1 MKRLF
6 ALLLALVMVLSLAAC
21 GGNAGPAASPDAPAA
36 DAPAADAPAA
46 AAPTEELQNVT
57 DLKVDLSAIP
67 EAAAYK
73 EELVIAENSA
83 ITSLDPHANWSYQT
97 NQVYR
102 MVYDTLLTYSNGE
115 YGPRIATE
123 WKWVDGTTLNVKIR
137 DDVYFTNGEK
147 LTAED
152 VAFSMD
158 RATYSSVTKYYDH
171 CEVISDT
178 ELNIVLS
185 SGCTEF
191 LYFLADTSTA
201 IVSKAAVEADPE
213 WGYVIASGPWVL
225 DLEQFIPG
233 DSLVML
239 RNDNYWGQKPNT
251 KKFTIRIMSD
261 NSVALMALQNGE
273 IDFVPTILSTEVE
286 MATAD
291 TSIDTVTYASS
302 NIEYIAMNTVNGG
315 SLTDPNLRKAVAY
328 AIDRDQI
335 RIAAGQDTAKL
346 AGSMWGWA
354 STGYYDGFDS
364 IYSYNPEKAREYVA
378 LVEDPSFTIMVN
390 GATPAQKVH
399 AQMIQAFCA
408 DVGITVEINETD
420 AAGISANT
428 KWGAAT
434 HEMLVYNISL
444 SDSNTSSWEFYM
456 TNAGKNRAFC
466 SDERVQELLVEA
478 AAAEDNYEM
487 YKEIQEINLKDLYYI
502 PLYYRNITVSATK
515 GMGGVILRMAGG
527 HDFTYACVPVNN

>member
-6 ALLLALVMVLSLAAC
+6 ALLLALIMVLSMAAC
-21 GGNAGPAASPDAPAA
+21 GGNANTPAETPN
-36 DAPAADAPAA
+36 
-46 AAPTEELQNVT
+46 APTETPNAENPNAETPTEEMQNVT
-57 DLKVDLSAIP
+57 DLKVNLSAIP
-67 EAAAYK
+67 EAASYK
-73 EELVIAENSA
+73 EEIVIAENSA
-83 ITSLDPHANWSYQT
+83 ITSLDPHANWLYQT
-97 NQVYR
+97 NQVFR

-137 DDVYFTNGEK
+137 DDIYFTNGEK

-152 VAFSMD
+152 VAFSLD
-158 RATYSSVTKYYDH
+158 RATYANVTKYYDH
-171 CEVISDT
+171 SEVISDT
-178 ELNIVLS
+178 ELNIFLS

-191 LYFLADTSTA
+191 LYFLADTSTS
-201 IVSKAAVEADPE
+201 IVCKSAVEADAE
-213 WGYVIASGPWVL
+213 WGYVIGSGPWVL

-239 RNDNYWGQKPNT
+239 RNENYWGQKPNT

-273 IDFVPTILSTEVE
+273 IDFVPNVLATEVE
-286 MATAD
+286 MAKAD

-302 NIEYIAMNTVNGG
+302 NLEYITMNTVNGG
-315 SLTDPNLRKAVAY
+315 SLTDLNLRKAVAY

-364 IYSYNPEKAREYVA
+364 TYSYNPEKAREYVA
-378 LVEDPSFTIMVN
+378 LVEDPSFSIMVN

-420 AAGISANT
+420 APGISANT

-444 SDSNTSSWEFYM
+444 SDSNTSVWEFYM
-456 TNAGKNRAFC
+456 TNSGKNRGFC
-466 SDERVQELLVEA
+466 SDERVQELLVQA
-478 AAAEDNYEM
+478 AATEDNYEM
-487 YKEIQEINLKDLYYI
+487 YKEIQEINLEDLYYI

-527 HDFTYACVPVNN
+527 HDFTYACIPE

>member
-6 ALLLALVMVLSLAAC
+6 ALLLALVMILSLAAC
-21 GGNAGPAASPDAPAA
+21 GGTTNAPAETPNTPN
-36 DAPAADAPAA
+36 APAETPKEET
-46 AAPTEELQNVT
+46 PTEAMQDVT
-57 DLKVDLSAIP
+57 NLKVDFSAIT
-67 EAAAYK
+67 EAASYK
-73 EELVIAENSA
+73 EEITIAENSA

-102 MVYDTLLTYSNGE
+102 MVYDTLLTYANGE

-137 DDVYFTNGEK
+137 DDVYFTNGTK

-152 VAFSMD
+152 VAYSMD

-171 CEVISDT
+171 CDVISET

-225 DLEQFIPG
+225 DLEKFIPG

-239 RNDNYWGQKPNT
+239 RNEEYWGQKPNT

-273 IDFVPTILSTEVE
+273 IDFVPNVLATEVE
-286 MATAD
+286 MAKAD

-302 NIEYIAMNTVNGG
+302 NIEYVAMNTVNGG

-328 AIDRDQI
+328 AIDKDQM
-335 RIAAGQDTAKL
+335 RIAAGQDTAKF

-354 STGYYDGFDS
+354 STGYYDAFDS

-378 LVEDPSFTIMVN
+378 LVEDPRFSIMVN
-390 GATPAQKVH
+390 GSTPAQKVH

-428 KWGAAT
+428 KWGSAT
-434 HEMLVYNISL
+434 HEMLLYNISL
-444 SDSNTSSWEFYM
+444 SDSNTSVWEFYM

-478 AAAEDNYEM
+478 AAAEDNYEL
-487 YKEIQEINLKDLYYI
+487 YKEIQEINNETLYYI
-502 PLYYRNITVSATK
+502 PLYYRNVTVSGTK
-515 GMGGVILRMAGG
+515 GLGGVILRMAGG
-527 HDFTYACVPVNN
+527 HDFTYACIPQ

>member
-6 ALLLALVMVLSLAAC
+6 ALLLALVMILSLAAC
-21 GGNAGPAASPDAPAA
+21 GGTTNAPAETPNTPN
-36 DAPAADAPAA
+36 APAETPKEET
-46 AAPTEELQNVT
+46 PTEAMQDVT
-57 DLKVDLSAIP
+57 NLKVDFSAIT

-83 ITSLDPHANWSYQT
+83 ITSLDPHANWTYQT

-102 MVYDTLLTYSNGE
+102 MVFDTLLTYSNGE

-137 DDVYFTNGEK
+137 DDVYFTNGTK

-152 VAFSMD
+152 VAYSMD

-171 CEVISDT
+171 CDVISET

-201 IVSKAAVEADPE
+201 IVSKAAVEADAE
-213 WGYVIASGPWVL
+213 WGYTVGSGPWVL
-225 DLEQFIPG
+225 DLEKFIPG

-273 IDFVPTILSTEVE
+273 IDFVPNVLATEVE
-286 MATAD
+286 MAKAD

-302 NIEYIAMNTVNGG
+302 NIEYVAMNTVNGG

-328 AIDRDQI
+328 AIDKDQM
-335 RIAAGQDTAKL
+335 RIAAGQDTAKF

-354 STGYYDGFDS
+354 STGYYDAFDS
-364 IYSYNPEKAREYVA
+364 IYSYNPEKAKEYVA
-378 LVEDPSFTIMVN
+378 LVEDPSFSIMVN

-428 KWGAAT
+428 KWGSAT
-434 HEMLVYNISL
+434 HEMLLYNISL
-444 SDSNTSSWEFYM
+444 SDSNTSVWEFYM

-478 AAAEDNYEM
+478 AAAEDNYEL
-487 YKEIQEINLKDLYYI
+487 YKEIQEINNETLYYI
-502 PLYYRNITVSATK
+502 PLYYRNVTVSGTK
-515 GMGGVILRMAGG
+515 GLGGVTLRMAGG
-527 HDFTYACVPVNN
+527 HDFTYACVPVK